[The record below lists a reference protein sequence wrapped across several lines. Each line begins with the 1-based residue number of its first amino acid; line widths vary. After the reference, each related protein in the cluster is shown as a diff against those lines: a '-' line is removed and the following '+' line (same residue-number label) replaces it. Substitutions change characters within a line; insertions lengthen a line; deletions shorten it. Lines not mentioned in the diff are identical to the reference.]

1 MKPDAESVATDP
13 GFFRR
18 ALVTYQKETGQ
29 PLAVWAGIA
38 ALNFIA
44 QIFLHREL
52 HLGEFGTLN
61 TALAVVGLLTLP
73 LLAFSQAFSLYLKQV
88 HPPEQAPRIEA
99 LRAAAVIATETFGW
113 IWGGLSILLIFVLL
127 PLLDVPRISL
137 HVFTVINVLVA
148 LGGVLSWAICQNG
161 NRLRFWAVL
170 LLYAALSRAL
180 VGALLGWLE
189 PWAESGMAALL
200 LAGFI
205 ALAPALDIR
214 EVKPALRWKACR
226 DVWDRDF
233 LLYAGATFSV
243 LLGVFL
249 FTNAD
254 RIVAQKW
261 LGVAINNNLGIVPWS
276 LLDAYQT
283 AGLLGRSLLWGTQPL
298 LWILFA
304 HRSPLNRTTTA
315 SLTFFWVYLGS
326 LVAGAFL
333 LGVLTRPLCYLF
345 CGSNYQPT
353 ALFVPSFAAVMVVLG
368 LLQGVGIFALASRRY
383 PECFLFSACS
393 IGYAVLLDLAGRQAQ
408 SMIAYMFG
416 AGVVSLMIVL
426 FVGVV
431 RWGRKQP

>member
-18 ALVTYQKETGQ
+18 ALATYQTGTGQ
-29 PLAVWAGIA
+29 SLAVWAGVAI
-38 ALNFIA
+38 LNFIA
-44 QIFLHREL
+44 QIILHREL
-52 HLGEFGTLN
+52 HPGEFGTLN
-61 TALAVVGLLTLP
+61 TALAVIGLMTLP
-73 LLAFSQAFSLYLKQV
+73 LLALTMAFSFYLKLA
-88 HPPEQAPRIEA
+88 HPPEATPRIET
-99 LRAAAVIATETFGW
+99 LRSASLNAMETFGW
-113 IWGGLSILLIFVLL
+113 IWGALSVLL
-127 PLLDVPRISL
+127 SFLLLLLLNVPRASL
-137 HVFTVINVLVA
+137 HIFTVVGVLVA
-148 LGGVLSWAICQNG
+148 LGGVLSWASCQER
-161 NRLRFWAVL
+161 NRLRLWASL

-189 PWAESGMAALL
+189 PWSESGVAALL

-205 ALAPALDIR
+205 TLTPALGIR

-226 DVWDRDF
+226 DACDRDF

-254 RIVAQKW
+254 RIVAQRW
-261 LGVAINNNLGIVPWS
+261 LGIAINNNLGIVPWAT
-276 LLDAYQT
+276 LDSYQT
-283 AGLLGRSLLWGTQPL
+283 AGLLGRGLLWSTQPL

-304 HRSPLNRTTTA
+304 HRSPLNRTTNA
-315 SLTFFWVYLGS
+315 SMAFFWIYLGA

-333 LGVLTRPLCYLF
+333 LGFLTRPLCYLF
-345 CGSNYQPT
+345 CGPDYQST
-353 ALFVPSFAAVMVVLG
+353 ALYVPSFAAVMVVLG
-368 LLQGVGIFALASRRY
+368 LLQGVGIFSLASRRY

-393 IGYAVLLDLAGRQAQ
+393 IGYTVLLYLAGRQAP

>member
-38 ALNFIA
+38 ALNLIA
-44 QIFLHREL
+44 QIFLRREL

-61 TALAVVGLLTLP
+61 TALGIVGLLTLP
-73 LLAFSQAFSLYLKQV
+73 LLAINQAFTLYLKQV
-88 HPPEQAPRIEA
+88 HPQEQAPRIEA
-99 LRAAAVIATETFGW
+99 LRAAAFIATETFGW
-113 IWGGLSILLIFVLL
+113 IWCGLSILLIFLL
-127 PLLDVPRISL
+127 LALLGMPRISL
-137 HVFTVINVLVA
+137 QLFTVINALVA
-148 LGGVLSWAICQNG
+148 LGGVLSWAICKNG
-161 NRLRFWAVL
+161 NRLRFWATL
-170 LLYAALSRAL
+170 LLYAAFSRAL

-226 DVWDRDF
+226 DVWDREF

-261 LGVAINNNLGIVPWS
+261 LGVAINNNLGIISWN

-333 LGVLTRPLCYLF
+333 LGLLTRPLCYLF
-345 CGSNYQPT
+345 CGSNYQAT

-393 IGYAVLLDLAGRQAQ
+393 VGYTVLLYLAGRQAQ

>member
-44 QIFLHREL
+44 QIFLRREL

-61 TALAVVGLLTLP
+61 TALGIVGLLTLP
-73 LLAFSQAFSLYLKQV
+73 LLALNQAFTLYLRQV
-88 HPPEQAPRIEA
+88 HPQEQAPRIEA
-99 LRAAAVIATETFGW
+99 LRAAAAIATETFGW
-113 IWGGLSILLIFVLL
+113 IWGGLSILLIFLLL

-137 HVFTVINVLVA
+137 QLFTVINVLVA
-148 LGGVLSWAICQNG
+148 LGGVLSWAICQGG
-161 NRLRFWAVL
+161 NRLHFWATL
-170 LLYAALSRAL
+170 LFYAALSRAL

-189 PWAESGMAALL
+189 PWAESGLAALL

-226 DVWDRDF
+226 DAWDRDF

-249 FTNAD
+249 FANAD

-261 LGVAINNNLGIVPWS
+261 LGVAINNNLGIVSWS
-276 LLDAYQT
+276 LLDSYQT

-315 SLTFFWVYLGS
+315 SLTFFWIYLGS

-333 LGVLTRPLCYLF
+333 LGLLTRPLCYLF
-345 CGSNYQPT
+345 CGSNYQST

-393 IGYAVLLDLAGRQAQ
+393 IGYTVLLYLAGRQAQ